1 MYPSLEQR
9 GFLWLPKEQEK
20 DIPKEMEPEEEVLW
34 TQKVWK
40 IKQLCY
46 DGMMIHSTEL
56 TNNHW
61 VVLLCVFYRK
71 FCA

>member
-34 TQKVWK
+34 TQKVWTV
-40 IKQLCY
+40 KQLCY
-46 DGMMIHSTEL
+46 DGMFIHSTKL
-56 TNNHW
+56 SNNHS
-61 VVLLCVFYRK
+61 VVVCVL
-71 FCA
+71 